1 MNPTNERDTV
11 HGPYDTSGEAL
22 RDAAHVYDASRRQ
35 ERRGT
40 MSQISEGLLL
50 AALASAGVQLGE
62 FERGI
67 AGWLAGYEP
76 ETVLVV
82 IGWIERARSAE
93 NLAVN
98 WAHHVAAQREPVPA
112 PASPDLVKTLD
123 AAIINALDLSL
134 ATADPA
140 VCAQIGDWVAKAR
153 AAQAA
158 GDAAEIRRLLAA
170 PYTAPGG
177 A

>member
-1 MNPTNERDTV
+1 MS
-11 HGPYDTSGEAL
+11 GPYETSGEAL
-22 RDAAHVYDASRRQ
+22 RDAAHVYDAARRE

-40 MSQISEGLLL
+40 MSQVNEGLLL
-50 AALASAGVQLGE
+50 AALAAAGVQLGR

-98 WAHHVAAQREPVPA
+98 WAHHVAASRTQPVCGRCRMPF
-112 PASPDLVKTLD
+112 
-123 AAIINALDLSL
+123 
-134 ATADPA
+134 DPA
-140 VCAQIGDWVAKAR
+140 DTRFDGRAEERSMPGYCRGCVGRCHDSEDAFHVCVICR
-153 AAQAA
+153 P
-158 GDAAEIRRLLAA
+158 AESGQRD
-170 PYTAPGG
+170 GG